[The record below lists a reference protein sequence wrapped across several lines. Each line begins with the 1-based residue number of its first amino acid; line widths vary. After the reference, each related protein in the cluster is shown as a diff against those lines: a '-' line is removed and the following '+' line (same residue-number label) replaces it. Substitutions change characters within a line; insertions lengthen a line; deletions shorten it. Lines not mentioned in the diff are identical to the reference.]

1 MCEDIPCNSCVRSKP
16 DDNQDQLDKERYARE
31 SHCEIERR
39 RRNKMTAYINE
50 LCEMVP
56 TCNSLSRKPDKL
68 TILRMAVSHLKGLR
82 GTSNTVADGSIK
94 PTFLSDQELK
104 HLILEVTQISLFEI
118 NIYTVDVMVV
128 LFYLQAAD
136 GFLFVCQCDT
146 GKILFVSDSVSA
158 VLNESQSD
166 WYQHNLYELC
176 HPDDAEKIREQLVG
190 TSSVVSGAAINVG
203 CSHDQLP
210 NGISYLSG
218 STSGTAGSTVS
229 RVLDLKTGT
238 VKKDGPL
245 SRGGSTGL
253 RRGFIC
259 RMKLGTSPSA
269 TQMSSTSSSAAARQ
283 ARLRHQQFVL
293 SASSSIKGDCS
304 DFLAASQQPYALV
317 HVTGFLK
324 NCPSPP
330 GSPTALNFDGYT
342 TNHQSSAIV
351 ASLLVQLSFIL
362 FADGL
367 SVSEMTGSGTNCQP
381 ALPNQPSQP
390 MYFVALARLQLTNL
404 PHAGDLMPNR
414 SYEFTTRLSGEG
426 IINFCDHRVLNVLQT
441 HSPASQTISPKGLL
455 GVPFTDLIV
464 GAEDQ
469 AAFSDLLSQALAIRA
484 MTPSV
489 LCRIAI
495 PPPVCSINRKSI
507 FYVCARGC
515 ECDGSA
521 RMRLRNL
528 FSMFCT
534 AAWNSKGQQYSI
546 SLRLRL
552 PPSSPHSSAAV
563 TSETALHDQVAVR
576 CTIYAFLNPYSNE
589 VEYVVCTVTSMKCLQ
604 EAAEASE
611 ADHTFYTASYP
622 STSRHH
628 QQGGEDTSYWK
639 SSHESFALQPQPCYV
654 TTTASAPN
662 SQQQYDFGAGHN
674 HHEQMSRLKFSEA
687 GEGYPDRMVV
697 LVEVRGFVISCF
709 LDEVL
714 SVDSYSQQQS
724 APHHPYLSGGTP
736 YVQHPTQLP
745 FTTASA
751 YSTTPSPDAAACD
764 VVTTGRTSAISYLP
778 RPREQRD
785 NEMQKEWYLT
795 SDPQSYT
802 SQHPYVLSSDQS
814 SFLGYLHQAPAAAT
828 AASPPTY
835 NVSSGL

>member
-1 MCEDIPCNSCVRSKP
+1 MQK
-16 DDNQDQLDKERYARE
+16 
-31 SHCEIERR
+31 
-39 RRNKMTAYINE
+39 
-50 LCEMVP
+50 
-56 TCNSLSRKPDKL
+56 
-68 TILRMAVSHLKGLR
+68 
-82 GTSNTVADGSIK
+82 
-94 PTFLSDQELK
+94 
-104 HLILEVTQISLFEI
+104 
-118 NIYTVDVMVV
+118 DV
-128 LFYLQAAD
+128 
-136 GFLFVCQCDT
+136 
-146 GKILFVSDSVSA
+146 
-158 VLNESQSD
+158 
-166 WYQHNLYELC
+166 
-176 HPDDAEKIREQLVG
+176 
-190 TSSVVSGAAINVG
+190 
-203 CSHDQLP
+203 
-210 NGISYLSG
+210 
-218 STSGTAGSTVS
+218 
-229 RVLDLKTGT
+229 
-238 VKKDGPL
+238 
-245 SRGGSTGL
+245 
-253 RRGFIC
+253 
-259 RMKLGTSPSA
+259 
-269 TQMSSTSSSAAARQ
+269 
-283 ARLRHQQFVL
+283 
-293 SASSSIKGDCS
+293 
-304 DFLAASQQPYALV
+304 
-317 HVTGFLK
+317 
-324 NCPSPP
+324 
-330 GSPTALNFDGYT
+330 
-342 TNHQSSAIV
+342 
-351 ASLLVQLSFIL
+351 VQLSFIL

-469 AAFSDLLSQALAIRA
+469 AAFSDLLSQ
-484 MTPSV
+484 
-489 LCRIAI
+489 
-495 PPPVCSINRKSI
+495 
-507 FYVCARGC
+507 
-515 ECDGSA
+515 
-521 RMRLRNL
+521 
-528 FSMFCT
+528 
-534 AAWNSKGQQYSI
+534 AWNSKGQQYSI

-687 GEGYPDRMVV
+687 GEGYPDRM
-697 LVEVRGFVISCF
+697 
-709 LDEVL
+709 DEVL